1 MRRVILIVLDS
12 VGAGALP
19 DADAYGDAGA
29 DTLGNTAKAAAGL
42 HLPNMAALGLG
53 NLHPISGVSP
63 AAAPAARY
71 TRLAEASAGKDTVTG
86 HWELAG
92 LISDTP
98 FTTFTDNGFPPEIID
113 AFRDRIGTDILGNF
127 AASGT
132 EILDRLGAE
141 HRATGRP
148 IVYTSA
154 DSVFQVAAHTDTV
167 PLDTLYRWC
176 EIAREI
182 LNPHRVAR
190 VIARPFVGEPG
201 AWQRTYD
208 RKDFAMAPSAPTVLD
223 GIVAAGLP
231 VVGVGKIEDIFSGR
245 GITESHHTEGND
257 DGMRKTRAL
266 MDRVDGGLIFVNLVD
281 FDMVYGHRRNPAG
294 YARALEEADAFLP
307 TLLEGC
313 RDGDLLLFT
322 ADHGCDPTFT
332 AHTDHTR
339 EYVPLLAWSRSVPG
353 GPVPTQETFAAVA
366 ATVASWLGI
375 PWDGPGGS
383 II

>member
-1 MRRVILIVLDS
+1 MRRAILIVLDS

-29 DTLGNTAKAAAGL
+29 DTLGNTADAAGGL
-42 HLPNMAALGLG
+42 HLPHMAALGLG
-53 NLHPISGVSP
+53 NLHPIHGVP
-63 AAAPAARY
+63 PTAAPAARH
-71 TRLAEASAGKDTVTG
+71 TRLAEASAGKETVTG

-92 LISDTP
+92 LVSDTP
-98 FTTFTDNGFPPEIID
+98 FATFTDGFPREIID
-113 AFRDRIGTDILGNF
+113 PFRDRIGRDILGNF

-132 EILDRLGAE
+132 EILDRLGEE
-141 HRATGRP
+141 HQATGRP

-154 DSVFQVAAHTDTV
+154 DSVFQVATHTETV

-176 EIAREI
+176 GISRE
-182 LNPHRVAR
+182 LLDPHRVAR

-201 AWQRTYD
+201 AWRRTYD

-223 GIVAAGLP
+223 RIAAAGLP

-257 DGMRKTRAL
+257 DGLRKTRAL

-281 FDMVYGHRRNPAG
+281 FDMVYGHRRDPAG
-294 YARALEEADAFLP
+294 YARALAETDAFLP

-313 RDGDLLLFT
+313 RDDDLLLFT

-339 EYVPLLAWSRSVPG
+339 EYVPLLAWSRRVPG
-353 GPVPTQETFAAVA
+353 GPVPIQETFAAVA
-366 ATVASWLGI
+366 ATVASWLGVS
-375 PWDGPGGS
+375 WDGPGES
-383 II
+383 IV

>member
-19 DADAYGDAGA
+19 DADAYGDVGA
-29 DTLGNTAKAAAGL
+29 DTLGNTAAAAGGL
-42 HLPNMAALGLG
+42 HLPHLSALGLG
-53 NLHPISGVSP
+53 NLHPIRGVPP
-63 AAAPAARY
+63 APAPAARF

-92 LISDTP
+92 LISSIP
-98 FTTFTDNGFPPEIID
+98 FTTFTDGFPLEIID
-113 AFRDRIGTDILGNF
+113 AFSERIGRKILGNF

-141 HRATGRP
+141 HQSTGRP

-154 DSVFQVAAHTDTV
+154 DSVFQIAAHTDTV
-167 PLDTLYRWC
+167 PLGTLYRWC
-176 EIAREI
+176 EIARE
-182 LNPHRVAR
+182 LLDPHRVAR

-201 AWQRTYD
+201 AWARTYD
-208 RKDFAMAPSAPTVLD
+208 RKDFAMAPPAPTVLD
-223 GIVAAGLP
+223 RIAAAGLP
-231 VVGVGKIEDIFSGR
+231 VVGVGKIEDIFSGS
-245 GITESHHTEGND
+245 GVTESHHTEGND
-257 DGMRKTRAL
+257 DGLRKTRAL

-281 FDMVYGHRRNPAG
+281 FDMVYGHRRDPAG
-294 YARALEEADAFLP
+294 YARALVEADAFLP

-313 RDGDLLLFT
+313 RDDDLLLLT

-339 EYVPLLAWSRSVPG
+339 EYVPLLAWGRRVPG
-353 GPVPTQETFAAVA
+353 GPTPTQETFAAVA

-375 PWDGPGGS
+375 PWDGPGES
-383 II
+383 VV

>member
-1 MRRVILIVLDS
+1 MRRAILIVLDS

-29 DTLGNTAKAAAGL
+29 DTLGNTADAAGGL
-42 HLPNMAALGLG
+42 HLPHMAALGLG
-53 NLHPISGVSP
+53 NLHPIHGVP
-63 AAAPAARY
+63 PTAAPAARH

-92 LISDTP
+92 LVSDTP
-98 FTTFTDNGFPPEIID
+98 FATFTDGFPREIID
-113 AFRDRIGTDILGNF
+113 PFRDRIGRDILGNF

-132 EILDRLGAE
+132 EILDRLGEE
-141 HRATGRP
+141 HQATGRP

-154 DSVFQVAAHTDTV
+154 DSVFQVATHTETV

-176 EIAREI
+176 GIARE
-182 LNPHRVAR
+182 LLDPHRVAR

-201 AWQRTYD
+201 AWRRTYD

-223 GIVAAGLP
+223 RIAAAGLP

-257 DGMRKTRAL
+257 DGLRKTRAL

-281 FDMVYGHRRNPAG
+281 FDMVYGHRRDPAG
-294 YARALEEADAFLP
+294 YARALAETDAFLP

-313 RDGDLLLFT
+313 RDDDLLLFT

-339 EYVPLLAWSRSVPG
+339 EYVPLLAWSRRVPG
-353 GPVPTQETFAAVA
+353 GPVPIQETFAAVA
-366 ATVASWLGI
+366 ATVASWLGVS
-375 PWDGPGGS
+375 WDGPGES
-383 II
+383 IV

>member
-1 MRRVILIVLDS
+1 MRRAILIVLDS

-29 DTLGNTAKAAAGL
+29 DTLGNTADAAGGL
-42 HLPNMAALGLG
+42 HLPHMAALGLG
-53 NLHPISGVSP
+53 NLHPIHGVP
-63 AAAPAARY
+63 PTAAPAARH

-92 LISDTP
+92 LVSDTP
-98 FTTFTDNGFPPEIID
+98 FATFTDGFPREIID
-113 AFRDRIGTDILGNF
+113 PFRDRIGRDILGNF

-132 EILDRLGAE
+132 EILDRLGEE
-141 HRATGRP
+141 HQATGRP

-154 DSVFQVAAHTDTV
+154 DSVFQVATHTETV
-167 PLDTLYRWC
+167 PLNTLYRWC
-176 EIAREI
+176 GIARE
-182 LNPHRVAR
+182 LLDPHRVAR

-201 AWQRTYD
+201 AWRRTHD

-223 GIVAAGLP
+223 RIAAAGLP

-257 DGMRKTRAL
+257 DGLRKTRAL

-281 FDMVYGHRRNPAG
+281 FDMVYGHRRDPAG
-294 YARALEEADAFLP
+294 YARALAETDAFLP

-313 RDGDLLLFT
+313 RDDDLLLFT

-339 EYVPLLAWSRSVPG
+339 EYVPLLAWSRRVPG
-353 GPVPTQETFAAVA
+353 GPVPIQETFAAVA
-366 ATVASWLGI
+366 ATVASWLGVS
-375 PWDGPGGS
+375 WDGPGES
-383 II
+383 IV